1 MDKTL
6 FPLASVLKAVSTT
19 AIALMIDQDKLRF

>member
-6 FPLASVLKAVSTT
+6 FPLASVLKAVSAT
-19 AIALMIDQDKLRF
+19 AIALMVDQDKLRF